1 MNLIISGGGTGGHIF
16 PALAI
21 GKEAKK
27 RFPAANVRFAGAVG
41 GMEMDL
47 VPKNGF
53 EIDAIWISGIHRQLN
68 LRNILRNLLFPLK
81 FFVSLVQ
88 AYLLIRRHKPD
99 VVVGVGG
106 YASGPLCR
114 VAGWLGIPYY
124 ICEQNA
130 FPGLTNRWLAQ
141 KADKILLGNAA
152 AAQYFEKDKCVVTGN
167 PIREFQLTDSQS
179 AKEKLGLDKNKPLIL
194 SLGGSLGARALNEA
208 WLASLDTLIA
218 ADVQLVWQC
227 GKFYHD
233 AMKQQVSPHPNLK
246 LMAFVEDMA
255 LAYSA
260 ADLIVSRAGASTISE
275 LEALEKVAILVPSPN
290 VAEDHQTKNAM
301 SLVEAEA
308 ALLVKDA
315 DAKQQLAQTAIALLS
330 DASRLQAIK
339 QKLAQIPKHDAA
351 KEILEVIL
359 RNGSKESR

>member
-21 GKEAKK
+21 GKEAKR
-27 RFPAANVRFAGAVG
+27 RFPTANVRFAGAVG

-68 LRNILRNLLFPLK
+68 LQNVLRNLLFPLK
-81 FFVSLVQ
+81 FFVSLLQ
-88 AYLLIRRHKPD
+88 AYRLIRKHKPE

-130 FPGLTNRWLAQ
+130 FPGLTNRWLAK
-141 KADKILLGNAA
+141 KAEKILLGNAA
-152 AAQYFEKDKCVVTGN
+152 AAQYFQKEKCVVTGN
-167 PIREFQLTDSQS
+167 PMRNFQLVDSRI
-179 AKEKLGLDKNKPLIL
+179 AKEKLGLDKDKKMIL

-208 WLASLDTLIA
+208 WLAGLDTLIA
-218 ADVQLVWQC
+218 ADVQLLWQC
-227 GKFYHD
+227 GKFYHE
-233 AMKQQVSPHPNLK
+233 AMKQQVPAHPNVK

-301 SLVEAEA
+301 SLVEAGA
-308 ALLVKDA
+308 ACLVKDA
-315 DAKQQLAQTAIALLS
+315 DAKTQLAQTALSVLS
-330 DASRLQAIK
+330 DSAKLETMK
-339 QKLAQIPKHDAA
+339 QKLAQISKHDAA
-351 KEILEVIL
+351 KEILSVIL
-359 RNGSKESR
+359 KDRSKEN